1 LKQGRRVLALQELV
15 LAKPEDWLREL
26 ELARRELEEAAMQ
39 ELEEEA
45 MQGAQGVQL
54 GQTW

>member
-1 LKQGRRVLALQELV
+1 LKQGLGVLALQELV
-15 LAKPEDWLREL
+15 LAKLEDWLREL

-45 MQGAQGVQL
+45 RQGAQGAQL
-54 GQTW
+54 RQTW